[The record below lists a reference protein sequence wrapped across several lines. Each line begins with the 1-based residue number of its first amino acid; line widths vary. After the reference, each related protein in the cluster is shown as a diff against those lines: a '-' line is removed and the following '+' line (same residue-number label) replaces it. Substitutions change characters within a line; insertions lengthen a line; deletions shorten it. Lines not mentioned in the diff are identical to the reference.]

1 MAECRIT
8 VAPSRTQPGTYDVRR
23 VERGQYGARFADGV
37 RSVPVRQV
45 MPTVEQMKRQP
56 SIAFRDALG
65 AEHYVDISVRLP
77 AGFDSHE
84 QRAMREPNTES
95 RDTRATS

>member
-8 VAPSRTQPGTYDVRR
+8 VTPSRTQPGTYDIRR
-23 VERGQYGARFADGV
+23 VERGQYGARFAGGV
-37 RSVPVRQV
+37 RGVPVRQV
-45 MPTVEQMKRQP
+45 AHQVEQMKRIP
-56 SIAFRDALG
+56 SDAFRDALG

-77 AGFDSHE
+77 AGFDAHE
-84 QRAMREPNTES
+84 QRAKREPTTES